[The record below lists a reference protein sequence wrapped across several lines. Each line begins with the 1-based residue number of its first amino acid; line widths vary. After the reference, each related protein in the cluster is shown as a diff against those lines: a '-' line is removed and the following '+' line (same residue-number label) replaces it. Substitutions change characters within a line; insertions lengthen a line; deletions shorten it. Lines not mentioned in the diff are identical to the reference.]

1 LALERSDKHLEWRQ
15 GRPPTLRRQ
24 QHFVRVEAA
33 LAPVA
38 NAIVFLLLKAISS
51 WSAHVRA
58 RIARCGFTIGPKL
71 TIGVGAVWLSA
82 AIAQK

>member
-1 LALERSDKHLEWRQ
+1 LSVSRQRWRRWQ
-15 GRPPTLRRQ
+15 TPS
-24 QHFVRVEAA
+24 F
-33 LAPVA
+33 
-38 NAIVFLLLKAISS
+38 FYLLKAISS